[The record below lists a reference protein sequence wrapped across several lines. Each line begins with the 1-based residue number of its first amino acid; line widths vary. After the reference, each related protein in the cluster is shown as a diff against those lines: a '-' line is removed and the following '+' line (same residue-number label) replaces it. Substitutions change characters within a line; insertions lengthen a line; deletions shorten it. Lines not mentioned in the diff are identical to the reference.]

1 MTKKIVQYSTWMTT
15 AAFLVMMV
23 WFYMQGYFQD
33 PASLQTLMSRTGLF
47 APLLFILIQIIQ
59 VVIPIIPGGLSCAA
73 GVLAFGPVNGFLY
86 NYIGLVLGSIIAFLL
101 VRQYGR
107 PFILKFVK
115 QEQYDKYIGWLD
127 KGTKFDWFFAAAIF
141 FPCAPDDLL
150 CMIAALTKM
159 SLTKFTL
166 IIVLGKP
173 LALLAYS
180 TSLTTLLSMIPY

>member
-15 AAFLVMMV
+15 AAFLVVMV

-159 SLTKFTL
+159 SLTRFTL
-166 IIVLGKP
+166 IVLGKP

-180 TSLTTLLSMIPY
+180 MSLTTLLSMIPH